1 MEGLTSV
8 SRLRPWCFAVQDAT
22 RKRRRL
28 RRSCNE
34 DGLGRPDLFDGR
46 GPSIARRV
54 AQIRRS
60 LCCGCSN
67 HYTLGGGR
75 PESQNAEMRGAQSE
89 ESDREKRQPRS
100 TEKIRIWAT
109 RRRCERPSSQPGPE
123 PCEARPAVRFHH
135 LFPAPKSCLQ
145 RPITCTTSLSGWVQ
159 AAGPVCVSLR
169 AALSQCSRVIESFPF
184 S

>member
-1 MEGLTSV
+1 MQRGSEDGFAAPAMKTASAVPISSMAEALTSPGV
-8 SRLRPWCFAVQDAT
+8 WPKS
-22 RKRRRL
+22 
-28 RRSCNE
+28 
-34 DGLGRPDLFDGR
+34 DG
-46 GPSIARRV
+46 
-54 AQIRRS
+54 S

-89 ESDREKRQPRS
+89 ESDREKRQPRN